1 MKPLRRMPCPACGSG
16 ETKVVSTYT
25 SQDDDVVRFRIC
37 EECGKKFRTIQ
48 PPEDILSNTI
58 VVKYYPRESE
68 EHKKKKVILDCDPR
82 LA

>member
-1 MKPLRRMPCPACGSG
+1 MKRLKGTPCPACGS
-16 ETKVVSTYT
+16 EDTKVVVTYT

-37 EECGKKFRTIQ
+37 EKCGKKFRTIQ

-58 VVKYYPRESE
+58 VVKYYPRKSE
-68 EHKKKKVILDCDPR
+68 EHKAKKIILECDPQ

>member
-1 MKPLRRMPCPACGSG
+1 M
-16 ETKVVSTYT
+16 STYT
-25 SQDDDVVRFRIC
+25 SQDDDVVRFRVC

-68 EHKKKKVILDCDPR
+68 ERKKKKVMLECDSR

>member
-1 MKPLRRMPCPACGSG
+1 MPCPACGSE

-25 SQDDDVVRFRIC
+25 SQDDDVVRFRVC
-37 EECGKKFRTIQ
+37 EECGKKFKTLQ

-58 VVKYYPRESE
+58 VVKYYPRKSE
-68 EHKKKKVILDCDPR
+68 AYKGKKVILECDPR